1 MVRNTRKCKPFDT
14 QLHRHV
20 RHSQANLARVFASLQ
35 RERFNSFRT
44 GSRGRQN
51 RISRPHRARQI
62 PASSRA
68 VGMGSRKTK
77 LQQPAAFNLQIET
90 PTSTKTKEKLQ
101 MTEPI
106 TPVPHHDGRYYA
118 NINGIAKGSI
128 GCYFD
133 AAGNLVATTLDNFI
147 GSKHQ
152 QLTEKLHAEILRRG
166 VVIPQV
172 NG

>member
-35 RERFNSFRT
+35 RTRFNSFRT

-51 RISRPHRARQI
+51 RISRPHRTRQI
-62 PASSRA
+62 PAPSRA
-68 VGMGSRKTK
+68 VGMGSCKTK

-101 MTEPI
+101 MT
-106 TPVPHHDGRYYA
+106 D
-118 NINGIAKGSI
+118 
-128 GCYFD
+128 
-133 AAGNLVATTLDNFI
+133 
-147 GSKHQ
+147 
-152 QLTEKLHAEILRRG
+152 
-166 VVIPQV
+166 PQV
-172 NG
+172 TIAFRVPAHVVQAIDDQRDSWNKSRPDKKPWSRSDMYRWILSIHVEHLNGER